1 MVHVPTIT
9 GISVDC
15 YSLWHGTQSCCHI
28 SECFVYLTRS
38 YADIIGFLAL
48 HSGKPSKKYSVYSP
62 ALSPPK
68 IRFLLSKIGPMADK
82 CKSGIKKGNKLT
94 VKWHGSLP
102 LPQATTVIIL
112 KTAFFITSSRA
123 VQSYLSNTFDTPFI
137 AVVICSLYFYY
148 FFAVE
153 WIINRRKLHSSW
165 ATEDSC
171 RQLIAYQ

>member
-1 MVHVPTIT
+1 M
-9 GISVDC
+9 
-15 YSLWHGTQSCCHI
+15 
-28 SECFVYLTRS
+28 YLTRS

-123 VQSYLSNTFDTPFI
+123 LQSYLWDTFDTPFI